1 MAVRDHMA
9 AEQEREQRLS
19 LAPTTEAFE
28 ATLDIWERLLGKLLD
43 SGHDRGLELAVGTL
57 SGASHP
63 GPERRM
69 AVSAARRLL
78 VNQPSSGWSVV
89 RPYLSN
95 REFATSLALGLAD
108 DFTHGPIVRALD
120 EDQLGELY
128 RWLAELFP
136 PEEDREIDGVHAV
149 GAEEQA
155 RHWREAVVRNLANRG
170 TDRAVAVLAGLTR
183 EFPQRLGIA
192 ANLVNARAAVQANAW
207 SPPTPEELAQLFADV
222 TRRLVRSNSELLA
235 LVIDVLLIAAAEL
248 PSHCELLWDRTP
260 ASRRTPKGSEEQGVL
275 AETWRPKPEAAL
287 SAYLAH
293 ELQLRLTGRGVAV
306 NREILVRPTN
316 AYGAGDRTDL
326 TVEAPLVHDPFDTH
340 PIAPPARVAVVVE
353 VKGCWNPDLRCAQRD
368 QLAVR
373 YLPEASTDHGAY
385 VVGWYPIAL
394 WTARRDPRK
403 TAARRIDQAGLESHL
418 AAQAGEILRD
428 LRRHTRPLV
437 IAVPRPFRPGQ
448 VSEAPEGSVV

>member
-1 MAVRDHMA
+1 MVADQDC
-9 AEQEREQRLS
+9 EERLS
-19 LAPTTEAFE
+19 IPPTTEAFE

-43 SGHDRGLELAVGTL
+43 SEHDPGLALALATL
-57 SGASHP
+57 RGASRP
-63 GPERRM
+63 GPARRM

-78 VNQPSSGWSVV
+78 VNHPSTGWNVV

-108 DFTHGPIVRALD
+108 EFTHRPIVRAFS
-120 EDQLGELY
+120 EEQLGELY
-128 RWLAELFP
+128 RWLADLFP
-136 PEEDREIDGVHAV
+136 PEDDREIDGVHAV
-149 GAEEQA
+149 GPEEQA

-170 TDRAVAVLAGLTR
+170 TDRAVAVLASLAR
-183 EFPQRLGIA
+183 EFPERLSIA
-192 ANLVNARAAVQANAW
+192 ANLVNARAAVHANAW

-235 LVIDVLLIAAAEL
+235 LVIEVLRVAAAEL

-260 ASRRTPKGSEEQGVL
+260 ASRRTLMGDEEQGDL

-293 ELQLRLTGRGVAV
+293 ELQLRLSGRGVAV

-316 AYGAGDRTDL
+316 AYGAGDRTDI
-326 TVEAPLVHDPFDTH
+326 TVEAPLVHDPFDTRST
-340 PIAPPARVAVVVE
+340 APPARVAVVVE
-353 VKGCWNPDLRCAQRD
+353 VKGCWNPDLQSAQRD
-368 QLAVR
+368 QLAVQ
-373 YLPEASTDHGAY
+373 YLSEALTDHGAY

-403 TAARRIDQAGLESHL
+403 TAARRLDQAGLESHL
-418 AAQAGEILRD
+418 AAQADEILSQ
-428 LRRHTRPLV
+428 LRRYTRPLV
-437 IAVPRPFRPGQ
+437 IAVPRPFRTGQ
-448 VSEAPEGSVV
+448 VSEAPSDSDG